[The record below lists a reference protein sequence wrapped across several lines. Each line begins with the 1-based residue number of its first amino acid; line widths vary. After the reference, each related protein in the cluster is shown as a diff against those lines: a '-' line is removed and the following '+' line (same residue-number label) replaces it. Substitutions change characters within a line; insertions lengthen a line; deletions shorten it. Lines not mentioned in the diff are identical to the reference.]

1 MDITKRK
8 GCIMNEIDQI
18 FSAVKEVA
26 TQISEA
32 IKYADLG
39 YTAHEN
45 ATGDTQLKLDVL
57 SDELITAKFSAL
69 ACVKALVSEE
79 KDDVLSLNPNAK
91 FIVAYDPLDGSSL
104 IDVNFAV
111 GSIFGIYENELN
123 PRNLVAAA
131 YCVYGPRL
139 ELVLCPQK
147 GEKPRLFRLGKDGEF
162 KFAKELALEPKGK
175 LNATGATQKGW
186 SSAHRAFIKA
196 LFDEGYRL
204 RYSGAM
210 VSDLHQ
216 ILLKGGGL
224 FSYPATTDAPKGKLR
239 ELFEVLPFA
248 FIYEN
253 AGGATSDG
261 YSKSLF
267 DTQITATH
275 QTTPCFFGST
285 YEIEK
290 MREFYGNAQ

>member
-69 ACVKALVSEE
+69 VCVKALVSEE

-111 GSIFGIYENELN
+111 GSIFGIYS
-123 PRNLVAAA
+123 R
-131 YCVYGPRL
+131 RL
-139 ELVLCPQK
+139 TAC
-147 GEKPRLFRLGKDGEF
+147 
-162 KFAKELALEPKGK
+162 
-175 LNATGATQKGW
+175 TG
-186 SSAHRAFIKA
+186 
-196 LFDEGYRL
+196 LD
-204 RYSGAM
+204 
-210 VSDLHQ
+210 
-216 ILLKGGGL
+216 
-224 FSYPATTDAPKGKLR
+224 
-239 ELFEVLPFA
+239 
-248 FIYEN
+248 
-253 AGGATSDG
+253 
-261 YSKSLF
+261 
-267 DTQITATH
+267 
-275 QTTPCFFGST
+275 
-285 YEIEK
+285 
-290 MREFYGNAQ
+290 